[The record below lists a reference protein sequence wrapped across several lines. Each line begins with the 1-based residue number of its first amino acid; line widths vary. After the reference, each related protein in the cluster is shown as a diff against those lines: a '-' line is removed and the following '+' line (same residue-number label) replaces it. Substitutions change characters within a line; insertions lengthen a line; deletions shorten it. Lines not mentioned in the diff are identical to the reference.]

1 MTPEPNDAV
10 DPVVQAFEQGELI
23 VYATEAVM
31 GIGCD
36 PDNEDAVMRLLK
48 AKQRPVD
55 KGLIL
60 VAANYSQL
68 LPYCDDNAIPQEKR
82 AEIFSSWPGPH
93 TWLMPKSSQAPAWI
107 SGQHDSIA
115 MRVTAFE
122 PLADLCRKI
131 GKPIVSTSANL
142 SGQEPARTLAEAQR
156 QLGDGIFYVDGDVQG
171 LSSPSTIKDALTGKV
186 IRS

>member
-1 MTPEPNDAV
+1 MTQAENEVV
-10 DPVVQAFEQGELI
+10 DPVVQAFKEGELI

-36 PDNEDAVMRLLK
+36 PDNEEAVMQLLK
-48 AKQRPVD
+48 AKQRPVE

-82 AEIFSSWPGPH
+82 AEIFSSWPGPN
-93 TWLMPKSSQAPAWI
+93 TWLMPKSKTAPKWI
-107 SGQHDSIA
+107 TGEHASIA
-115 MRVTAFE
+115 MRVTAYE
-122 PLADLCRKI
+122 PLAELCRKI

-142 SGQEPARTLAEAQR
+142 SGQEPARTVEDAKR
-156 QLGDGIFYVDGDVQG
+156 QLGEGIFYVAGEVQG
-171 LSSPSTIKDALTGKV
+171 LTSPSTIKDALTGTV